1 MQIRMKAISAII
13 VLVILVGS
21 CTDKKSVAT
30 QNADM
35 LDIVIQLN
43 QTESYCGG
51 ARPTEEM
58 LTELSQPKPLAGER
72 LYVRKGSE
80 NNIDE
85 PVVAS
90 EITDKTGKAIFHLA
104 PGKYCIVRAPKSDN
118 LQTEKWK
125 KELLKGNEFY
135 APIDIE
141 CLKKWLATPELVI
154 EVGENGPLKF
164 ELLINKP
171 CTWNSIPCAQ
181 YIGPLPG

>member
-1 MQIRMKAISAII
+1 MKSIGII
-13 VLVILVGS
+13 ILFGVLILG
-21 CTDKKSVAT
+21 CADKKSVAT
-30 QNADM
+30 SNADI
-35 LDIVIQLN
+35 LEVVVQLN
-43 QTESYCGG
+43 YTESYCGG
-51 ARPTEEM
+51 ARPTEELLAEM
-58 LTELSQPKPLAGER
+58 SQSKPMVGER
-72 LYVRKGSE
+72 LYLRKGSA

-90 EITDKTGKAIFHLA
+90 EITDNSGKAIFHVKS
-104 PGKYCIVRAPKSDN
+104 GQYCVVRASKSDN
-118 LQTEKWK
+118 AQSEKWR
-125 KELLKGNEFY
+125 KELLKGNELY
-135 APIDIE
+135 GPVDIE